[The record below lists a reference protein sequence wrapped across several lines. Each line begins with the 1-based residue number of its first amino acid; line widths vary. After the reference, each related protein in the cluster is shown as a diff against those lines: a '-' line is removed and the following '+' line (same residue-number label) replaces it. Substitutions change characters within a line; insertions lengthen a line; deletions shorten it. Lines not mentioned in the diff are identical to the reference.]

1 MEYSKSAK
9 ASTKITS
16 LLFKST
22 VVEYRQRLEELKD
35 PRIIYVTD
43 LVSCSHKRELRK
55 TFLELYFRFEP
66 AMILGELLHRGL
78 EEMLEEE
85 GFKREQEFQLPI
97 VLDISPT
104 STKEQE
110 FIIKGR
116 VDAIKD
122 KTIVEIK
129 TARGIRGIPHPHHLL
144 QLQIYLN
151 LLGGETGILIYVTP
165 SKILEF
171 EVPREEVDV
180 KSLAEE
186 TVLDMRHP
194 RWSWECN
201 LCPFSKICPYSL
213 EIMKSSE

>member
-22 VVEYRQRLEELKD
+22 VEEYRQRLEELKD

-104 STKEQE
+104 STTVSYTHLTLPTTE
-110 FIIKGR
+110 R
-116 VDAIKD
+116 V
-122 KTIVEIK
+122 
-129 TARGIRGIPHPHHLL
+129 
-144 QLQIYLN
+144 
-151 LLGGETGILIYVTP
+151 
-165 SKILEF
+165 
-171 EVPREEVDV
+171 
-180 KSLAEE
+180 
-186 TVLDMRHP
+186 
-194 RWSWECN
+194 
-201 LCPFSKICPYSL
+201 
-213 EIMKSSE
+213 